1 MQVEVYFPRGRGRR
15 SIRLESIPLGMD
27 LLAGSSDEL
36 DDSLDSMVIARIDT
50 RVAGV
55 IGKWNRRHEPIC
67 TIFGEETRKAFAK

>member
-1 MQVEVYFPRGRGRR
+1 
-15 SIRLESIPLGMD
+15 MD